1 MSHTPTHID
10 FRANVQHVPPQM
22 PPSVRKATT
31 KFLGSRADVIN
42 QLGTDQWE
50 TLRQA
55 GYEIRLHAIQ
65 HLDYYLTQ
73 LEAQVAGAGGHV
85 HWARNAAE
93 ARSIV
98 LQIAREHNVKR
109 VVKAKSMASE
119 EININHA
126 LQEAG
131 IQALETDLG
140 EYIVQLAGEMPSHII
155 VPAVHL
161 TKEGIAD
168 LFREKLGVEAPP
180 EPTQLTA
187 IARAKLREEF
197 LSADMGLSGANF
209 MVAETG
215 MIVLVTNE
223 GNGRMCTTLPPVHVA
238 IAGIDKVVPDT
249 ESLTVLLKLLARN
262 ATGQKISTYT
272 SFITGPRRTAEEN
285 GPQEFHLI
293 LLDNGRTRILQDELA
308 RETLLC
314 IRCGACL
321 NVCPVYNN
329 VGGHAYGWVYSG
341 PIGSILVPQLLGTSV
356 AADLPFASSLC
367 GACGDVCPVK
377 IPIPKI
383 LLHLRHRVVEG
394 DQVEAPITSP
404 IVQTGAN
411 AGTFALGVPWLY
423 QIGSQLLKI
432 AQLPFKQ
439 DGWLPNLPPP
449 VKRWTMVRPFPAFDA
464 SFRSWWAK
472 RSGQPRTP
480 KWMKSLAVA
489 AIAIEFV
496 LCVAWLLWRW
506 SKRRKVKDDDCA

>member
-1 MSHTPTHID
+1 MTNTPTHID

-22 PPSVRKATT
+22 PPSVQKATT
-31 KFLGSRADVIN
+31 KFLDNRAGLVELFGPEN
-42 QLGTDQWE
+42 WE

-55 GYEIRLHAIQ
+55 GHEIRLHAIN
-65 HLDYYLTQ
+65 HLDHYLARLEEQVTQ
-73 LEAQVAGAGGHV
+73 AGGQV
-85 HWARNAAE
+85 HWARDAAE

-98 LQIAREHNVKR
+98 LQIAREHHVKR

-119 EININHA
+119 EINLNHA
-126 LQEAG
+126 LQDAG

-140 EYIVQLAGEMPSHII
+140 EYIVQLAGQMPSHII

-168 LFREKLGVEAPP
+168 LFSEKLGIDAPP

-197 LSADMGLSGANF
+197 LAADMGISGANF

-215 MIVLVTNE
+215 TIVLVTNE
-223 GNGRMCTTLPPVHVA
+223 GNGRMCTTLPPLHVA
-238 IAGIDKVVPDT
+238 IAGIDKVVPDMQ
-249 ESLTVLLKLLARN
+249 SLTVLLKLLARS

-272 SFITGPRRTAEEN
+272 SFIRGPRSSAEEN

-293 LLDNGRTRILQDELA
+293 LLDNGRTRILQDEVT
-308 RETLLC
+308 RETMLC

-321 NVCPVYNN
+321 NVCPVYNH

-341 PIGSILVPQLLGTSV
+341 PIGSILSPQLLGTSV

-394 DQVEAPITSP
+394 DEVEAPAASP
-404 IVQTGAN
+404 VIQAGVSTGTVAF
-411 AGTFALGVPWLY
+411 GTPWLY
-423 QIGSQLLKI
+423 QLGTLL
-432 AQLPFKQ
+432 LPLVQKPLQ
-439 DGWLPNLPPP
+439 RGAWLPVLPPP
-449 VKRWTMVRPFPAFDA
+449 LNRWTMVRPFPAFGAD
-464 SFRSWWAK
+464 FRRWWNK
-472 RSGQPRTP
+472 RTGRPLTP
-480 KWMKSLAVA
+480 KWMRNAAIIAVTIEVVLAVA
-489 AIAIEFV
+489 W
-496 LCVAWLLWRW
+496 WLTR
-506 SKRRKVKDDDCA
+506 KRGGKK